1 MKLVFATHN
10 QGKLREVQRL
20 IPKTIEL
27 LSLADIAC
35 HDEIPETGA
44 TLEDNALAKARYIKN
59 HYGYDCFADDTGL
72 LVDALKGAPGVFSA
86 RYAGPGKDAN
96 RNMDKLLGEMEGIMD
111 RTARFKT
118 VIALILAGKEM
129 LFTGIAEGSITIQK
143 RGFQGFGYDP
153 VFIPEG
159 DTRTFAEMSIS
170 EKNEVSHRA
179 KALAAL
185 VNYLNTYSGGN

>member
-10 QGKLREVQRL
+10 EGKLREVQRL
-20 IPKTIEL
+20 MPKNIEL
-27 LSLADIAC
+27 LSLADIGC

-44 TLEDNALAKARYIKN
+44 TLEENALAKARYVKN

-86 RYAGPGKDAN
+86 RYAGPEKDAN
-96 RNMDKLLGEMEGIMD
+96 QNMDKLLREMEGVVA

-118 VIALILAGKEM
+118 VIALVIAGKET
-129 LFTGIAEGSITIQK
+129 FFVGTAEGSITTQK
-143 RGFQGFGYDP
+143 RGAEGFGYDP

-159 DTRTFAEMSIS
+159 DSRTFAEMSMS

-185 VNYLNTYSGGN
+185 VNYLGALSGGN